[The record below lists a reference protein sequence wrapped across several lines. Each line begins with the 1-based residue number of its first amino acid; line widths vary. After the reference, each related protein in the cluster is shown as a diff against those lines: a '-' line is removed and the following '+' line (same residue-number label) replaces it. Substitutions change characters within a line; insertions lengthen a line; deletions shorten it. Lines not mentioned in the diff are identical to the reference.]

1 MAEYITVAKVGDIFP
16 GEALQ
21 VEVGDT
27 LISIWNVKGTFYAI
41 DDICTHEEAYLSEG
55 ELIDDCCAMCPL
67 HGSEFDLATGAAKCL
82 PATEPVRTYPV
93 RVEGDEVQIAV
104 L

>member
-1 MAEYITVAKVGDIFP
+1 MAEYITVARVGDIP
-16 GEALQ
+16 QGGALQ
-21 VEVGDT
+21 IEVGDAF
-27 LISIWNVKGTFYAI
+27 ISIWNVKGILYAI

-67 HGSEFDLATGAAKCL
+67 HGSEFDLATGVARCL

-93 RVEGDEVQIAV
+93 RVEGDEVQIAIS
-104 L
+104 